1 VYGGAREVSKSTS
14 LGTRYLDN
22 LVDGVA
28 MESKVGRTSL
38 SSRIE
43 LQISKDVELLNNPV
57 SGVNSVEWHFFQGK
71 TGIGPTA
78 PLLQRLESCGITVCI
93 H

>member
-1 VYGGAREVSKSTS
+1 MGD
-14 LGTRYLDN
+14 RYIDN

-38 SSRIE
+38 SSRVRTQV
-43 LQISKDVELLNNPV
+43 LKDVELIDTPG
-57 SGVNSVEWHFFQGK
+57 SGIDSVEWHFFPSR
-71 TGIGPTA
+71 TGVGPTG
-78 PLLQRLESCGITVCI
+78 PLANFLNEHGITTII